1 MSAKLTGDWQ
11 PLATIH
17 VNSNGWFH
25 STSDHVQ
32 GQKERITNKQIER
45 EKEFVHQNCTRTKWK
60 ENKQTKKIKTTWL
73 HGIRTRLQKLDRSI
87 GVHCRS
93 NQRFWTLKQ
102 S

>member
-45 EKEFVHQNCTRTKWK
+45 EKKNLFIRIVQGQNERKT
-60 ENKQTKKIKTTWL
+60 NK
-73 HGIRTRLQKLDRSI
+73 
-87 GVHCRS
+87 
-93 NQRFWTLKQ
+93 LKR
-102 S
+102 

>member
-32 GQKERITNKQIER
+32 GQKERITTKQIER
-45 EKEFVHQNCTRTKWK
+45 EKRNLFIRIVQGQNERKT
-60 ENKQTKKIKTTWL
+60 NK
-73 HGIRTRLQKLDRSI
+73 
-87 GVHCRS
+87 
-93 NQRFWTLKQ
+93 LKR
-102 S
+102 